1 MRQGEHL
8 MQPNDLVSAL
18 TRPEAYPQHPAA
30 VSMRQTH
37 ISWLFFTEDFVYK
50 IKKPVNFGFLDFTTL
65 EARRFF
71 CEEEIR
77 LNRRLTSDVY
87 LGVVEVKAENGRV
100 HLGGAGEVIDYAVH
114 MRRLPET
121 RMLPT
126 LLAAGHVTPATMHR
140 LAHLL
145 TDFHAQAE
153 TGPVI
158 NQDGTMATIL
168 GNWEENFTQTR
179 PYLDWPLSRAAYDR
193 IRSRVLTFCH
203 LQAARFDERIAAG
216 RIRDGH
222 GDLRAEHICLT
233 EPIAIFDC
241 IEFNHRF
248 RYGDVAADV
257 AFLAMDLEGQ
267 GFADLS
273 QTFVSA
279 YVDYS
284 GDSALR
290 NVLDFYKCYRA
301 FVRAKVECF
310 RMDDPVVTSKDKR
323 LAARAASDYLLRAAR
338 YADALKRPRLLLC
351 CGLMGSGKSVLA
363 EALAPGLGLTVLR
376 SDVIRK
382 ELAGMQPTTAVRM
395 PYGEGIYSAE
405 RDEAT
410 YTELFKQAERLLSQ
424 GGSALLDASFQH
436 ARHRTQAMQLAARA
450 GAEFF
455 VLECWCSEEELRRR
469 LEARVAQGNSV
480 SDGRWELLAQQ
491 RQAFEPLFEV
501 PPPQHIKVDTTRAP
515 TLVAAEVMR
524 QLERRDSLS
533 SSPSSPSLG

>member
-1 MRQGEHL
+1 
-8 MQPNDLVSAL
+8 MQPTELVNAL
-18 TRPEAYPQHPAA
+18 TRPEAYPERPAE

-50 IKKPVNFGFLDFTTL
+50 LKKPVNFGFLDFTTL
-65 EARRFF
+65 EKRRFF
-71 CEEEIR
+71 CEEEVR

-87 LGVVEVKAENGRV
+87 LGVAEVKAKDGQAR
-100 HLGGAGEVIDYAVH
+100 LGGAGEVIDYAVH
-114 MRRLPET
+114 MRRLPED

-126 LLAAGHVTPATMHR
+126 LLAAGRVTPATMR
-140 LAHLL
+140 QLAQLL
-145 TDFHAQAE
+145 ADFHAQAE

-158 NQDGTMATIL
+158 NQGGTLATIL

-179 PYLDWPLSRAAYDR
+179 PYLDWPLSREAYDE
-193 IRSRVLTFCH
+193 IRGRVLTFCR
-203 LQAARFDERIAAG
+203 LQAARFDERIAGG
-216 RIRDGH
+216 RVRDGH

-248 RYGDVAADV
+248 RYGDVAGDV
-257 AFLAMDLEGQ
+257 AFLAMDLDGQ

-273 QTFVSA
+273 RAFVSA
-279 YVDYS
+279 YVEYS
-284 GDSALR
+284 GDRTLLS
-290 NVLDFYKCYRA
+290 VLDFYKCYRA

-310 RMDDPVVTSKDKR
+310 RMDDPAVTSRDKR
-323 LAARAASDYLLRAAR
+323 LAARAASNYLLRAAR
-338 YADALKRPRLLLC
+338 YADALKRPWLLLC

-363 EALAPGLGLTVLR
+363 EALAPDLKLTVLR

-382 ELAGMQPTTAVRM
+382 ELAGMPPTTAARVS
-395 PYGEGIYSAE
+395 YGEGIYSAE
-405 RDEAT
+405 RSEAT
-410 YTELFKQAERLLSQ
+410 YTRLFEQAERLLSQ
-424 GGSALLDASFQH
+424 GSSVLLDASFQH
-436 ARHRTQAMQLAARA
+436 AKHRTQAMRLAARV
-450 GAEFF
+450 GAEFC

-469 LEARVAQGNSV
+469 LEARVTQGGSV

-491 RQAFEPLFEV
+491 RQTFEPLFEV

-524 QLERRDSLS
+524 QLDQRGSLS
-533 SSPSSPSLG
+533 SSPSPG

>member
-1 MRQGEHL
+1 
-8 MQPNDLVSAL
+8 MQPTELVDAL
-18 TRPEAYPQHPAA
+18 TRPEAYPERPAE

-37 ISWLFFTEDFVYK
+37 ISWLFFTEGFVYK
-50 IKKPVNFGFLDFTTL
+50 VKKPVNFGFLDFTTL

-71 CEEEIR
+71 CEEEVR
-77 LNRRLTSDVY
+77 LNRRLTSGVY
-87 LGVVEVKAENGRV
+87 LGVVEVKVKNGQV
-100 HLGGAGEVIDYAVH
+100 HLGGSGQVIDYAVH
-114 MRRLPET
+114 MRRLPED

-126 LLAAGHVTPATMHR
+126 LLAAGDVSPATMHQ

-145 TDFHAQAE
+145 ADFHAQAE

-158 NQDGTMATIL
+158 NQDGTLATVL
-168 GNWEENFTQTR
+168 ANWEENFAQTR
-179 PYLDWPLSRAAYDR
+179 PYLDWPLSREAYDKVR
-193 IRSRVLTFCH
+193 RRVLTFCR
-203 LQAARFDERIAAG
+203 LQAARFEERIADG

-273 QTFVSA
+273 QAFVSA
-279 YVDYS
+279 YVEYS
-284 GDSALR
+284 GDRALLS
-290 NVLDFYKCYRA
+290 VLDFYKCYRA

-310 RMDDPVVTSKDKR
+310 RLDDPAVTSRDKR
-323 LAARAASDYLLRAAR
+323 LAARAASGYVLQAAR
-338 YADALKRPRLLLC
+338 YADALKRPWLLLC

-363 EALAPGLGLTVLR
+363 EALAPDLELTVLR

-382 ELAGMQPTTAVRM
+382 ELAGMQPTTGARV

-405 RDEAT
+405 RGEAT
-410 YTELFKQAERLLSQ
+410 YTQLFERAERLLSQ
-424 GGSALLDASFQH
+424 GSSVLLDASFQH
-436 ARHRTQAMQLAARA
+436 ARHRTQAMRLAARV
-450 GAEFF
+450 GAEFC
-455 VLECWCSEEELRRR
+455 VLECWCPEEELRRR
-469 LEARVAQGNSV
+469 LEARVAQGGSV
-480 SDGRWELLAQQ
+480 SDGRWELIAQQ

-501 PPPQHIKVDTTRAP
+501 PPPQHLKVDTTPAP
-515 TLVAAEVMR
+515 TLAAAEVMR
-524 QLERRDSLS
+524 QLAQRDSLS
-533 SSPSSPSLG
+533 YSPSPPGGGRGEG